1 MVTINLYVLLIIV
14 ILIALIFTLT
24 NGLNDAS
31 SVVATF
37 ITSGAATPRQAII
50 FASFFGFL
58 GAIIGGTAVANTV
71 SKIVNIPSSPFI
83 LKILLA
89 AMIGAITWNLITW
102 HFGLPSSSTHALV
115 GGLVGSVWISS
126 GANHIL
132 WGWNE
137 LFNENPHLIGIMKIV
152 VGLIISPLAGFVIA
166 YLLQIISKIILR
178 NSKYELNKT
187 INKLQWIMSALL
199 AYSHGTNDAQKVV
212 GIITLAI
219 TCANNVSFN
228 TPPMWIRIISGL
240 TMFLG
245 TLFGGWSI
253 MKTLGREIFTI
264 RSIHS
269 FNSQLSSGSSLILA
283 TMLGAPVSTTHVVV
297 GSVMGVGA
305 GDEYKLVNWGIA
317 KEILAAWLIT
327 IPSSALV
334 SAAAF
339 ALVNLII

>member
-1 MVTINLYVLLIIV
+1 MVTVNLYLLLGIV
-14 ILIALIFTLT
+14 ILTAFIFTLT

-37 ITSGAATPRQAII
+37 ITSGAATPAQAIVL
-50 FASFFGFL
+50 ASFFGLL
-58 GAIIGGTAVANTV
+58 GAVIGGSAVANTV
-71 SKIVNIPSSPFI
+71 SKIVSLPSNPFV
-83 LKILLA
+83 LKILLSS
-89 AMIGAITWNLITW
+89 MIGAITWNLITW

-137 LFNENPHLIGIMKIV
+137 LFSTTPHLVGIMKIIA
-152 VGLIISPLAGFVIA
+152 GLIISPLAGFVIA

-178 NSKYELNKT
+178 NARYELNKT
-187 INKLQWIMSALL
+187 LNKLQWVISSLL
-199 AYSHGTNDAQKVV
+199 AYSHGANDAQKVI

-219 TCANNVSFN
+219 TCINHISFS
-228 TPPMWIRIISGL
+228 TPPLWVRISSGL
-240 TMFLG
+240 IMFLG
-245 TLFGGWSI
+245 TMFGGWSI
-253 MKTLGREIFTI
+253 MKTLGMEIFTI
-264 RSIHS
+264 RPIHS
-269 FNSQLSSGSSLILA
+269 LNSQLSSGGSIIFA

-327 IPSSALV
+327 IPSSALL
-334 SAAAF
+334 SAAIF
-339 ALVNLII
+339 ALVNVVI

>member
-1 MVTINLYVLLIIV
+1 MITVNLYVLLIIV
-14 ILIALIFTLT
+14 ILTALIFTLT

-37 ITSGAATPRQAII
+37 ITSGAASPIQAIVL
-50 FASFFGFL
+50 ASFFGLL
-58 GAIIGGTAVANTV
+58 GATIGGSAVANTV
-71 SKIVNIPSSPFI
+71 SKIVDLPPSPFI
-83 LKILLA
+83 LKILLSS
-89 AMIGAITWNLITW
+89 MIGAITWNLITW

-137 LFNENPHLIGIMKIV
+137 LFTSAPHLVGIMKIII
-152 VGLIISPLAGFVIA
+152 GLIISPIAGFTAA
-166 YLLQIISKIILR
+166 YLLQVISKIILK
-178 NSKYELNKT
+178 NAKYELNKT
-187 INKLQWIMSALL
+187 INKLQWIMSSLL
-199 AYSHGTNDAQKVV
+199 AYSHGANDAQKVV

-219 TCANNVSFN
+219 TCINHISFN
-228 TPPMWIRIISGL
+228 TPPLWIRIISGL
-240 TMFLG
+240 TMFVG
-245 TLFGGWSI
+245 TMFGGWAI

-264 RSIHS
+264 RSLHS
-269 FNSQLSSGSSLILA
+269 FNSQLSSGCSLIFA

-297 GSVMGVGA
+297 GSIMGVGA

-327 IPSSALV
+327 IPASALV
-334 SAAAF
+334 SAAVF
-339 ALVNLII
+339 ALVNLVI

>member
-1 MVTINLYVLLIIV
+1 MITVNLYVLLFIV
-14 ILIALIFTLT
+14 ILTALIFTLT

-37 ITSGAATPRQAII
+37 ITSGAATPRQAIV
-50 FASFFGFL
+50 FASLFGFI
-58 GAIIGGTAVANTV
+58 GAIIGGSAVANTV
-71 SKIVNIPSSPFI
+71 SKIVNLPSDPFI

-89 AMIGAITWNLITW
+89 SMLGAITWNLITW

-126 GANHIL
+126 GSTHIL

-137 LFNENPHLIGIMKIV
+137 LFSRTPHLIGIMKIIA
-152 VGLIISPLAGFVIA
+152 GLIISPVAGFTIA
-166 YLLQIISKIILR
+166 YLLQITSKIILR
-178 NSKYELNKT
+178 NAKYELNKS

-199 AYSHGTNDAQKVV
+199 AYSHGANDAQKVV

-219 TCANNVSFN
+219 TCISQVSFN
-228 TPPMWIRIISGL
+228 TPPLWIRVISGL
-240 TMFLG
+240 TMFIG
-245 TLFGGWSI
+245 TTFGGWSI

-269 FNSQLSSGSSLILA
+269 FNSQLSSGTSLIFA

-297 GSVMGVGA
+297 GSIMGVGA
-305 GDEYKLVNWGIA
+305 GDEYKLVNWGIG

-334 SAAAF
+334 SAAVF
-339 ALVNLII
+339 SLINFII